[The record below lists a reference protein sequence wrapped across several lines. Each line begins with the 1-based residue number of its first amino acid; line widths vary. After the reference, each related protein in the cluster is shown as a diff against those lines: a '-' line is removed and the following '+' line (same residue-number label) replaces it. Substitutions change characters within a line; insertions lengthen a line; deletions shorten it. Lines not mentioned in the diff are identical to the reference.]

1 MGCPEGRHLMGHF
14 ISQLFHWYTTGSHW
28 RGSNGVPALVWATVK
43 ITAEAVLIAL
53 AVGLPLAL
61 WLGHTGRGGF
71 IAINVTNVG
80 RALPAIAILVIGV
93 QILGI
98 GEPPALAALVVLSL
112 PPVVTN
118 TYTAVRQVD
127 PDAVDAA
134 RGMGMT
140 GTQILFRVE
149 VPASLPLIAAG
160 VRTAAVQAVATVT
173 LAAYV
178 AYTCLGSLILEGISV
193 NDHVEIVAGALLVI
207 VLAFLTELGLAALQ
221 RALTPTG
228 VKVAENAFATS
239 N

>member
-1 MGCPEGRHLMGHF
+1 MGHF
-14 ISQLFHWYTTGSHW
+14 LSELFHWYTTGSHW

-53 AVGLPLAL
+53 AVGLPLAM

-71 IAINVTNVG
+71 LAINVTNVG

-112 PPVVTN
+112 PPIVTN
-118 TYTAVRQVD
+118 TYTALRQVD

-140 GTQILFRVE
+140 GTQILVRVE
-149 VPASLPLIAAG
+149 LPASLPLIAAG

-207 VLAFLTELGLAALQ
+207 LLAFLTELGLAALQ

-228 VKVAENAFATS
+228 VKVAENAFATTT
-239 N
+239 

>member
-1 MGCPEGRHLMGHF
+1 M
-14 ISQLFHWYTTGSHW
+14 
-28 RGSNGVPALVWATVK
+28 GVPALVWNTVK

-53 AVGLPLAL
+53 AAGLPLSL

-71 IAINVTNVG
+71 LAINVTNVG
-80 RALPAIAILVIGV
+80 RALPAIALLVIGV

-98 GEPPALAALVVLSL
+98 GEPPALVTLVVLSL
-112 PPVVTN
+112 PPIVTN

-140 GTQILFRVE
+140 GTQILLRVE
-149 VPASLPLIAAG
+149 LPASLPLVAAG

-178 AYTCLGSLILEGISV
+178 AYTCLGSLIVEGISAG
-193 NDHVEIVAGALLVI
+193 DAGHVEVVAGALLVI
-207 VLAFLTELGLAALQ
+207 ALAFLTELALAAVQ
-221 RALTPTG
+221 RALTPKG
-228 VKVAENAFATS
+228 VKVAESAFAATT
-239 N
+239 

>member
-1 MGCPEGRHLMGHF
+1 MGRREGWRVMGHF

-28 RGSNGVPALVWATVK
+28 RGSNGVPALAWATVK
-43 ITAEAVLIAL
+43 VTAEAVLIAL

-71 IAINVTNVG
+71 LAINVTNVG
-80 RALPAIAILVIGV
+80 RALPAIALLVIGV

-98 GEPPALAALVVLSL
+98 GEAPALAALVVLSL

-149 VPASLPLIAAG
+149 LPASLPLIAAG

-178 AYTCLGSLILEGISV
+178 AYNCLGSLILQGLSV
-193 NDHVEIVAGALLVI
+193 NDHVEVVAGALLVI

-221 RALTPTG
+221 RALTPAG
-228 VKVAENAFATS
+228 VKVAENAFATT